1 MDISEKFVVVTITKR
16 EARVWATGTA
26 KGSAP
31 EKIFA
36 PTSPNEHHHRN
47 DPEGHGRG
55 EGAGEPAY
63 FGDIAKAISGA
74 AEILLIGHGHGKSSA
89 MLHFVQYLERS
100 HADIAKKVVDALDE
114 NLEAMT
120 EAQILAKARDWFAAH
135 PR

>member
-36 PTSPNEHHHRN
+36 PSSLNEHHHRN

-55 EGAGEPAY
+55 EGDGEGGRHHAVPLVFAGQDPGAPIARAEARAAGP
-63 FGDIAKAISGA
+63 DICGRHGQENNRHLHEAPEVPQVLSRDDQVQGA
-74 AEILLIGHGHGKSSA
+74 RREQR
-89 MLHFVQYLERS
+89 VQ
-100 HADIAKKVVDALDE
+100 DGG
-114 NLEAMT
+114 
-120 EAQILAKARDWFAAH
+120 
-135 PR
+135 